1 MDEQNKKP
9 GAPQE
14 TLGGAQRSRAKESA
28 TCAAERSA
36 ANRKSDDA
44 QAADG
49 PPHAMG
55 TLVFEL
61 PPREIVHFKAVIES
75 YDNLA
80 TLRTENPKR
89 HHLRLWF
96 DEALQDEIDA
106 LLSELR
112 ATLPIRIISGPGP

>member
-1 MDEQNKKP
+1 MTSIAIEI
-9 GAPQE
+9 AP
-14 TLGGAQRSRAKESA
+14 ARIAY
-28 TCAAERSA
+28 
-36 ANRKSDDA
+36 
-44 QAADG
+44 
-49 PPHAMG
+49 
-55 TLVFEL
+55 
-61 PPREIVHFKAVIES
+61 FKAVIES

-112 ATLPIRIISGPGP
+112 ATLPIRIVSGPGP